1 MHLFSKTTT
10 LLSFFL
16 VASFAILISSSCTI
30 VKNHPKNIP
39 FVFENKI
46 NIKDSSL
53 SKEERKRLITELN
66 NYWDDS
72 LKARKMQQF
81 GIVYKL
87 KNPAVFDTVNIG
99 RSKTFMNA
107 YLNSQGYYYA
117 DLKPLYEFDT
127 VKNNQIRTTIS
138 MNIEIGKN
146 ITVQSVDYFLLDTTQ
161 KPIDSTIQKLTL
173 LQAKNSLIKPGKPYN
188 KQIINS
194 EIERLNTWFH
204 QNGLFNY
211 RREYIYALIDTLD
224 SQLLTLSLDPFEQ
237 AKILTAAAK
246 QRKEN
251 PKWDITFLQKPIT
264 DSAITRQYYVG
275 HIYYYPDIKDA
286 YYDADSLLKISS
298 YKTVNFRGST
308 VRYVK
313 DRFKLRPLREHT
325 YLQNKNLYNED
336 LYYKSINRLSQIGT
350 WKQVDAK
357 AIIRDKDSIDF
368 HFFMVPEKRQNFTV
382 DLESSR
388 NTGDIGSG
396 NLLGIATNLSY
407 RNRNI
412 GKQAIQSL
420 TSFRLGFEFNIDGS
434 VDGVAQKPFLQ
445 TTQLSLS
452 NTFSFPRIIGPLNK
466 VGFLRQLENK
476 RTLLS
481 TSGAYID
488 RRGFY
493 QLRSLVFNLGLE
505 GTKGNTTFL
514 LKLPNIE
521 LYKVDTLSGLIN
533 LFNQN
538 PFLRNSF
545 RNGNVVGLGFSINSN
560 ITSKKDP
567 SKSHYFRGALE
578 ESGLI
583 SHLITSSNSNIFKF
597 LKVEGEY
604 RFIKKYPK
612 TEIATRF
619 FMGVGIPIAGQSI
632 PVFKQYFLGGPN
644 SMRAWGLRQLG
655 LGSSIKT
662 DTSTSGYT
670 DRFGDFNL
678 ETNLEY
684 RFQIANIAG
693 IKVGSALYAD
703 IGNIWNINKDPNDAL
718 SVISLNNLTKD
729 LAIGMGTGLRFDF
742 SYFLLRVDFAYRV
755 KDPARTSNN
764 GWMSLKNFEWSNMR
778 QNGISVKNYAF
789 QLGIGLPF

>member
-1 MHLFSKTTT
+1 MMHLFSKTTN
-10 LLSFFL
+10 LLSFL
-16 VASFAILISSSCTI
+16 VIAGFAIIISSCTI
-30 VKNHPKNIP
+30 VKNHPKKIP

-46 NIKDSSL
+46 NLKDSGL
-53 SKEERKRLITELN
+53 SKEERKRLITELT

-99 RSKTFMNA
+99 RTVTFMNA

-117 DLKPLYEFDT
+117 TLKPTYQFDT
-127 VKNNQIRTTIS
+127 VKTDEIRTTIS
-138 MNIEIGKN
+138 MNIDIGKN
-146 ITVQSVDYFLLDTTQ
+146 ITIQSVTYKLLDTTTF
-161 KPIDSTIQKLTL
+161 PIDSTIQKLTL
-173 LQAKNSLIKPGKPYN
+173 EQAKNSYLKPGKPYN
-188 KQIINS
+188 KQAINN
-194 EIERLNTWFH
+194 EIERLNNWFH

-224 SQLLTLSLDPFEQ
+224 SKLLTLSLDPFEQ
-237 AKILTAAAK
+237 AKILADAAK
-246 QRKEN
+246 QRREN

-264 DSAITRQYYVG
+264 DSSITRQYYVG

-286 YYDADSLLKISS
+286 YYIADSILQ
-298 YKTVNFRGST
+298 YTNYHTATFRGST
-308 VRYVK
+308 VKYVK
-313 DRFKLRPLREHT
+313 DKFKIRPLREHT

-350 WKQVDAK
+350 WKQVDGK

-368 HFFMVPEKRQNFTV
+368 HFFMVAEKKQNFTI

-434 VDGVAQKPFLQ
+434 VDGVARKPFLQ

-452 NTFSFPRIIGPLNK
+452 NTFSFPRIIGPINKLNFIRK
-466 VGFLRQLENK
+466 FENK

-493 QLRSLVFNLGLE
+493 QLRSLVLNLGLE
-505 GTKGNTTFL
+505 GTKGNTTYL

-521 LYKVDTLSGLIN
+521 LYKVDTLAGLIN

-545 RNGNVVGLGFSINSN
+545 RNGNVVGLGFSISSN
-560 ITSKKDP
+560 FNSKKDP
-567 SKSHYFRGALE
+567 TKNHYFRAALE
-578 ESGLI
+578 ESGLFT
-583 SHLITSSNSNIFKF
+583 HLITKNNKSIFKF

-604 RFIKKYPK
+604 RYIKKYPK
-612 TEIATRF
+612 TEIASRIF
-619 FMGVGIPIAGQSI
+619 VGVGIPIEGQSI

-678 ETNLEY
+678 ETNFEY

-703 IGNIWNINKDPNDAL
+703 IGNIWNINRDPNDAQA
-718 SVISLNNLTKD
+718 VVSLNNLTKD
-729 LAIGMGTGLRFDF
+729 IAIAMGTGLRFDF

-755 KDPARTSNN
+755 KDPARLGNN
-764 GWMSLKNFEWSNMR
+764 GWMSIKNFEWSNMR